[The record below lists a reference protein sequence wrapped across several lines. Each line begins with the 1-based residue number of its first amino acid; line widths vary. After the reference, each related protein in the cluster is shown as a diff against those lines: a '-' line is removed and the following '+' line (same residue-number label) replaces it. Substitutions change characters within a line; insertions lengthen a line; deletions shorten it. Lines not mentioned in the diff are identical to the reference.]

1 MLLTVSL
8 TYPVPLLTGPQ
19 FTLKYLSQMNTNNK
33 SSVTKIL
40 IVDDHEMVREGVR
53 LLLESLPQLNVSID
67 EASNGSEAI
76 RKCNGRKYD
85 IILMDIR
92 MPGIDGIAATTEI
105 LKKSDAKI
113 IGLTMHSE
121 DVFAE
126 KMLQAGARG
135 YILKNAGSGEL
146 EKAITRVLQ
155 GGLYFSNEISN
166 RLLEKREREKITRKP
181 RMEKRSEYDLLSGRE
196 KEVLKM
202 IADQH
207 TNDEIASELNLSKRT
222 VDSHRRNIMIKLNVK
237 NTAGLIKLAIEM
249 NLLD

>member
-1 MLLTVSL
+1 MTIATKS
-8 TYPVPLLTGPQ
+8 PVLR
-19 FTLKYLSQMNTNNK
+19 
-33 SSVTKIL
+33 IL

-53 LLLESLPQLNVSID
+53 LLLESLPQMQVSID

-92 MPGIDGIAATTEI
+92 MPGIDGITATTEI

-121 DVFAE
+121 EVFAE
-126 KMLQAGARG
+126 KMLAAGAKG

-146 EKAITRVLQ
+146 EKAINRVQQ

-166 RLLEKREREKITRKP
+166 RLLEKREREKSTRKP
-181 RMEKRSEYDLLSGRE
+181 RITKRHEYELLSQRE

-207 TNDEIASELNLSKRT
+207 TNDEIANELNLSKRT
-222 VDSHRRNIMIKLNVK
+222 VDSHRRNIMMKLNVK
-237 NTAGLIKLAIEM
+237 NTAGLIKCAIEM
-249 NLLD
+249 NLI